1 MNDPVLLH
9 HAPGLS
15 DLSAGPLLG
24 HCNASQGAEMSHTP
38 GPWYVEDGFV
48 WRDNETIADPHC
60 SLLFDSEEMEDNA
73 RLIAAAPDLLAAL
86 ESLLAVCVEELD
98 DKRTPEMRQARNAIA
113 KAKRQA

>member
-1 MNDPVLLH
+1 
-9 HAPGLS
+9 
-15 DLSAGPLLG
+15 
-24 HCNASQGAEMSHTP
+24 MSHTP
-38 GPWYVEDGFV
+38 GPWEFFGAVHDEDGEPGFFSITNGIIEV
-48 WRDNETIADPHC
+48 ANTASGDVPTHT
-60 SLLFDSEEMEDNA
+60 EEANA